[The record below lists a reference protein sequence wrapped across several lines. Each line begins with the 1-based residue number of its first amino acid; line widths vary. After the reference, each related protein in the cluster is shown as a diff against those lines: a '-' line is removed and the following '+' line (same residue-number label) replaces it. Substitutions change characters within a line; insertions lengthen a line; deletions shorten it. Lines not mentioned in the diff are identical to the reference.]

1 MATNKAPQTS
11 EAKQAI
17 VTISAPNFGYADFP
31 ISGEILVVHRF
42 STKLKNEMK
51 AKMEAGPVA
60 RGRKIHPA
68 KDITAAFNEARY
80 ISPEG
85 WDGFHA
91 AAIRNALISACRLVP
106 GLTMV
111 KGKLSFFCVADGY
124 DAAEPQIPLVRL
136 YGEAVKQLD
145 PARVETGQA
154 YVAIR
159 AAYHD
164 WKANVRIRWDKDQ
177 HTLQDVTNL
186 LARAGMQVGICE
198 GRPSSPNSNGVGW
211 GLFNIEQKEVAV
223 AA

>member
-11 EAKQAI
+11 EAKKEV
-17 VTISAPNFGYADFP
+17 VTISAPNFGFAEFW
-31 ISGEILVVHRF
+31 IGGELLVVHRF
-42 STKLKNEMK
+42 STKLKNEMR

-68 KDITAAFNEARY
+68 KDIMAAFNEARY

-91 AAIRNALISACRLVP
+91 AAIRNAMISACRLVP
-106 GLTMV
+106 GLPMT

-136 YGEAVKQLD
+136 YGTAVKQED

-154 YVAIR
+154 YVTIR

-164 WKANVRIRWDKDQ
+164 WRAKVRIRWDQDM
-177 HTLQDVTNL
+177 HTLQDVSNL
-186 LARAGMQVGICE
+186 LSRAGMQVGICE
-198 GRPSSPNSNGVGW
+198 GRPDSPNSNGMGW
-211 GLFNIEQKEVAV
+211 GLFELNAEAV
-223 AA
+223 EKAA